1 MLNLNSMRISTR
13 VAIASALGL
22 PIAFW
27 ALGTHTMAALD
38 NYRRAEVATIQNS
51 AANALIAG
59 VYEIL
64 IERQYVNNA
73 LQADTPATASDLNE
87 IARYRDAA
95 RSKIDA
101 AYADLAKHDFP
112 GKAEAFSQ
120 FKAALEEAESY
131 RSKSDNAIKLP
142 KAQRD
147 QDVVKNSYR
156 VLSDFVATSQSLW
169 NRVLRSTSQLD
180 PELGRLANIR
190 ILAWN
195 MRDTAGRERATI
207 SGAMSAKAAI
217 PAEGLVTIRTVR
229 AQVDQLWSLLGA
241 NLIESEHPALVKGLQ
256 SIKAGYFGKFRTL
269 GDQMRKVSAEGA
281 NYPMPLPEWVD
292 TSTPL
297 LATILD
303 VMQGANEASVA
314 RTAEFRSVATRE
326 LLISIGLLLLG
337 VLLACAAAGFAVATI
352 ARPLRALTAG
362 MLELAAGNFSV
373 KLAGLDR
380 KDEIGDIAGAVET
393 FKIKAAEKAQREAE
407 AKAELDRQAA
417 LERET
422 LTEQVMNEFDKAIG
436 GIAKAATQGDFS
448 QRVPLDDKEGVI
460 RNIAASMNALC
471 DTVGKVFDETVHMLG
486 AMSKGD
492 LTVSIRSEYQGAF
505 AVLKDNANATVQ
517 RLSETMSEIQT
528 AAAEVANASE
538 EISKATTDLS
548 QRTEE
553 QAASLEQTS
562 ASMEEISATVRKNAE
577 NAHQAN
583 AVTAGTRDAAER
595 AGAVVGQAVKAM
607 ARIAGSSKK
616 IADIIGVIDEIAR
629 QTNLLAL
636 NAAVESA
643 RAGEAGRGFAVVAS
657 EVRSLAQRSAQ
668 AAKDITDLITNST
681 GQVEEG
687 VELVN
692 RAGGSL
698 TEIVASIQ
706 NVADIVGVI
715 ATASAEQANGV
726 DQVNKALSQM
736 DGVTQQNSALVEE
749 SAATAKT
756 LEQQART
763 MDRRIAFFD
772 LGSAEMPAGAATRA
786 A

>member
-1 MLNLNSMRISTR
+1 MLNLNSIRISTR

-27 ALGTHTMAALD
+27 ALGTHTIAALD
-38 NYRRAEVATIQNS
+38 NYRRAEVVTVQNS

-64 IERQYVNNA
+64 IERQHVNNA
-73 LQADTPATASDLNE
+73 LQADTPATAADLTQ
-87 IARYRDAA
+87 IARYRNAA

-112 GKAEAFSQ
+112 NKAEATAE
-120 FKAALEEAESY
+120 FKSALEKAESY
-131 RSKSDNAIKLP
+131 RRRSDDAIKLP

-147 QDVVKNSYR
+147 PDVVKNSYP
-156 VLSDFVATSQSLW
+156 VLSAFVTTSQGLW
-169 NRVLRSTSQLD
+169 NKVLRSTSQLD
-180 PELGRLANIR
+180 TELGRLANIR

-195 MRDTAGRERATI
+195 MRDTAGRERATL
-207 SGAMSAKAAI
+207 SAAMSAKAPV

-229 AQVDQLWSLLGA
+229 AQVDQLWSLLEA
-241 NLIESEHPALVKGLQ
+241 NLAEPEHPALVKGLQ
-256 SIKAGYFGKFRTL
+256 SIKSGYFGKFRTL
-269 GDQMRKVSAEGA
+269 GDQMRKASAEGA
-281 NYPMPLPEWVD
+281 NYPMPLAEWVD
-292 TSTPL
+292 ATTPL
-297 LATILD
+297 LASILD
-303 VMQGANEASVA
+303 VMQGANGASEA
-314 RTAEFRSVATRE
+314 RTAEFQSGATRE
-326 LLISIGLLLLG
+326 LVISISLLLLG
-337 VLLACAAAGFAVATI
+337 VLLAATATAFAVITI
-352 ARPLRALTAG
+352 ARPMRALTAG
-362 MLELAAGNFSV
+362 MLELAGGNFSV
-373 KLAGLDR
+373 KLAGLGR
-380 KDEIGDIAGAVET
+380 KDEVGDIAGAVET
-393 FKIKAAEKAQREAE
+393 FKVKAAENAQREAE
-407 AKAELDRQAA
+407 AKAEFDRRAA
-417 LERET
+417 ADREA
-422 LTEQVMNEFDKAIG
+422 LTAQVMNEFDKAIG
-436 GIAKAATQGDFS
+436 GIAKAAMQGDFA
-448 QRVPLDDKEGVI
+448 QRVPLEDKEGVI

-471 DTVGKVFDETVHMLG
+471 DTVGKVFGETVHMLG

-492 LTVSIRSEYQGAF
+492 LTVCIRTEYQGAF

-528 AAAEVANASE
+528 AAAEVSNASE
-538 EISKATTDLS
+538 EISNATTELS

-562 ASMEEISATVRKNAE
+562 ASMEQISATVKKNAE
-577 NAHQAN
+577 NAHQADL
-583 AVTAGTRDAAER
+583 VTATTRDAAKR
-595 AGAVVGQAVKAM
+595 GGAVVGQAVEAM

-636 NAAVESA
+636 NAAVEAA
-643 RAGEAGRGFAVVAS
+643 RAGETGRGFAVVAA

-668 AAKDITDLITNST
+668 AAKDIALLITNSSA
-681 GQVEEG
+681 QVEEG

-706 NVADIVGVI
+706 NVADIVGQI
-715 ATASAEQANGV
+715 AAASAEQANGV

-749 SAATAKT
+749 NAATAKT
-756 LEQQART
+756 LEQQAQN
-763 MDRRIAFFD
+763 MDQRIAFFD
-772 LGSAEMPAGAATRA
+772 LGRTEASVAASAQAA
-786 A
+786 